1 LKYIRSGLHQHHALE
16 FRCDATSDFDRYA
29 SFLLTQMMPF
39 RHGAGGARLRTNMGQ
54 AWTGQNWTGQAWRV
68 LLDKAGGKI
77 DNLNKTTATPQT
89 SQQKNK
95 MCLDQG
101 PKTAA

>member
-1 LKYIRSGLHQHHALE
+1 
-16 FRCDATSDFDRYA
+16 
-29 SFLLTQMMPF
+29 MMPF

-54 AWTGQNWTGQAWRV
+54 AWTGLAR
-68 LLDKAGGKI
+68 LLNKAGGKI
-77 DNLNKTTATPQT
+77 DNLKKTTATPQT
-89 SQQKNK
+89 SRQKNK

>member
-1 LKYIRSGLHQHHALE
+1 
-16 FRCDATSDFDRYA
+16 
-29 SFLLTQMMPF
+29 
-39 RHGAGGARLRTNMGQ
+39 MGQ
-54 AWTGQNWTGQAWRV
+54 AWRA
-68 LLDKAGGKI
+68 LLHKAGGKI